1 MYLLQAKNTLVL
13 NVTETLGICCPFGI
27 RKINLMKVSESTNI
41 AMPIKNLISII
52 AAVAIGVWA
61 YFGITEKLNNHAT
74 QIELMS
80 KDLEKAVE
88 FSIKWPRGEMG
99 SLPADAEQFLLIE
112 DALKDIEDIQE
123 ELKESRHNATNI
135 SRLQKDVER
144 LLEELEKL
152 KDKVRQNGNS
162 H

>member
-1 MYLLQAKNTLVL
+1 
-13 NVTETLGICCPFGI
+13 
-27 RKINLMKVSESTNI
+27 MKVSESTNI

-52 AAVAIGVWA
+52 AAVAIGVCA
-61 YFGITEKLNNHAT
+61 YFCITEKLNSHSV
-74 QIELMS
+74 QLELMS
-80 KDLEKAVE
+80 KDLDKAVE

-135 SRLQKDVER
+135 LRLQKDVER
-144 LLEELEKL
+144 LLNELEKI
-152 KDKVRQNGNS
+152 KDKVRANGNS

>member
-1 MYLLQAKNTLVL
+1 
-13 NVTETLGICCPFGI
+13 
-27 RKINLMKVSESTNI
+27 MKVSESTNI

-52 AAVAIGVWA
+52 AAVAISVWA

-74 QIELMS
+74 QLELMS
-80 KDLEKAVE
+80 KDLDKAVE

-144 LLEELEKL
+144 LMEQIEIL
-152 KDKVRQNGNS
+152 KDKVRRNGNS

>member
-1 MYLLQAKNTLVL
+1 
-13 NVTETLGICCPFGI
+13 
-27 RKINLMKVSESTNI
+27 MKVNESTNI

-52 AAVAIGVWA
+52 GAVGIGVWA

-74 QIELMS
+74 QLELMQ
-80 KDLEKAVE
+80 KDLDKAVE

-112 DALKDIEDIQE
+112 DAIKDIEDIQE

-135 SRLQKDVER
+135 TRLQKDVER
-144 LLEELEKL
+144 LLDELEKL
-152 KDKVRQNGNS
+152 KDKVRANGN
-162 H
+162 HN